1 MSLIV
6 ERTPP
11 IATVTLDRPERM
23 NAISPEMAR
32 ELDAFWQS
40 FDAADDLHVAIITGA
55 GRAFCAGRDL
65 VRDGA
70 HDDEINRAAR
80 SVDRS
85 SSHSRATSSHSR
97 AGGNPSNAAGLSSW
111 GPDRTWKPVIAAI
124 NGWCLA
130 GGFAL
135 ALSCDLRI
143 MSDTARI
150 GSMAPKRGLVPGGG
164 QIQRLARYVPFGK
177 ALELLLRANHLDA
190 HEAHRIGLANAVTTP
205 EDLLPT
211 AREWADEIASNGPL
225 AVRASKRAA
234 YEGVLLQSGFTEGMA
249 LESQLYSEIMV
260 TEDAREGTT
269 AFAEKRPARF
279 KGR

>member
-1 MSLIV
+1 MTVRIDTDG
-6 ERTPP
+6 R

-23 NAISPEMAR
+23 NAINPEMSR
-32 ELDAFWQS
+32 QLDEFWS
-40 FDAADDLHVAIITGA
+40 EFDADDNLHVAIITGA

-65 VRDGA
+65 VRPDA
-70 HDDEINRAAR
+70 HDDEINRAASSAAR
-80 SVDRS
+80 SQTDS
-85 SSHSRATSSHSR
+85 
-97 AGGNPSNAAGLSSW
+97 SNAAGLSSW
-111 GPDRTWKPVIAAI
+111 GPDKTWKPVIAAI

-150 GSMAPKRGLVPGGG
+150 GSMAPKRGLLPGGG
-164 QIQRLARYVPFGK
+164 QVQRLARYVPFGK

-205 EDLLPT
+205 DELLPT
-211 AREWADEIASNGPL
+211 ALEWAEEIASNAPL

-234 YEGVLLQSGFTEGMA
+234 YEGVLLQSGFAEGMT

-269 AFAEKRPARF
+269 AFAEKRPAQF
-279 KGR
+279 QGR

>member
-1 MSLIV
+1 MTVRID
-6 ERTPP
+6 TDGK
-11 IATVTLDRPERM
+11 IATITLDRPERM
-23 NAISPEMAR
+23 NAINPEMSR
-32 ELDAFWQS
+32 QLDEFWEAFDQ
-40 FDAADDLHVAIITGA
+40 DDNLHVAIITGS

-65 VRDGA
+65 VRPDA

-80 SVDRS
+80 SAANRES
-85 SSHSRATSSHSR
+85 GAANAT
-97 AGGNPSNAAGLSSW
+97 GLSSW
-111 GPDRTWKPVIAAI
+111 GPDKTWKPTIAAI

-150 GSMAPKRGLVPGGG
+150 GSMAPKRGLLPGGG
-164 QIQRLARYVPFGK
+164 QVQRLARYVPFGK

-190 HEAHRIGLANAVTTP
+190 REAERIGLANAVTTP
-205 EDLLPT
+205 DDLLPT
-211 AREWADEIASNGPL
+211 AREWAEEIASNGPL

-234 YEGVLLQSGFTEGMA
+234 YEGVLLQTGFADGMA

-269 AFAEKRPARF
+269 AFAEKRPAQF

>member
-1 MSLIV
+1 MTVRI
-6 ERTPP
+6 ETDAK
-11 IATVTLDRPERM
+11 IATITLDRPERM
-23 NAISPEMAR
+23 NAINPEMSQQ
-32 ELDAFWQS
+32 LGQFWS
-40 FDAADDLHVAIITGA
+40 EFDADDNLHVAIITGA

-65 VRDGA
+65 VRPDA
-70 HDDEINRAAR
+70 HNDEINRAA
-80 SVDRS
+80 S
-85 SSHSRATSSHSR
+85 SAARREADAANAT
-97 AGGNPSNAAGLSSW
+97 GLSSW
-111 GPDRTWKPVIAAI
+111 GPDKTWKPVIAAI

-150 GSMAPKRGLVPGGG
+150 GSMAPKRGLLPGGG
-164 QIQRLARYVPFGK
+164 QVQRLARYVPFGK

-190 HEAHRIGLANAVTTP
+190 QEAHRIGLANAVTTP
-205 EDLLPT
+205 DDLLPT

-234 YEGVLLQSGFTEGMA
+234 YEGVLLQSGFAQGMT

-269 AFAEKRPARF
+269 AFAEKRPAQF

>member
-1 MSLIV
+1 MTVRIQT
-6 ERTPP
+6 EGK

-23 NAISPEMAR
+23 NAIDPEMSQR
-32 ELDAFWQS
+32 LDDFWS
-40 FDAADDLHVAIITGA
+40 EFDRNDALHVAIITGA

-65 VRDGA
+65 VRPDA
-70 HDDEINRAAR
+70 HSDEIERAAR
-80 SVDRS
+80 SADRS
-85 SSHSRATSSHSR
+85 SRTARMH
-97 AGGNPSNAAGLSSW
+97 GEPSNAAGLSSW
-111 GPDRTWKPVIAAI
+111 GPDKTWKPVIAAI

-143 MSDTARI
+143 MSETARI

-164 QIQRLARYVPFGK
+164 QVQRLARYVPFGK

-190 HEAHRIGLANAVTTP
+190 HEAQRIGLANAVTTP
-205 EDLLPT
+205 EDLLTT
-211 AREWADEIASNGPL
+211 AREWAEEIAANAPL

-234 YEGVLLQSGFTEGMA
+234 YEGVLLQSGFADGMA

-260 TEDAREGTT
+260 SEDAREGTT
-269 AFAEKRPARF
+269 AFAEKRPAVF

>member
-1 MSLIV
+1 MTVRID
-6 ERTPP
+6 TDGK
-11 IATVTLDRPERM
+11 IATITLDRPERM
-23 NAISPEMAR
+23 NAINPEMSR
-32 ELDAFWQS
+32 QLDEFWAAFDQ
-40 FDAADDLHVAIITGA
+40 DDNLHVAIITGS

-65 VRDGA
+65 VRPDA

-80 SVDRS
+80 SASNRES
-85 SSHSRATSSHSR
+85 GA
-97 AGGNPSNAAGLSSW
+97 ANAAGLSSW
-111 GPDRTWKPVIAAI
+111 GPDKTWKPTIAAI

-150 GSMAPKRGLVPGGG
+150 GSMAPKRGLLPGGG
-164 QIQRLARYVPFGK
+164 QVQRLARYVPFGK

-190 HEAHRIGLANAVTTP
+190 HEAERIGLANAVTTP
-205 EDLLPT
+205 DDLLPT
-211 AREWADEIASNGPL
+211 AREWAEEIASNGPL

-234 YEGVLLQSGFTEGMA
+234 YEGVLLQTGFAEGMA

-269 AFAEKRPARF
+269 AFAEKRPAEF

>member
-6 ERTPP
+6 DRTPP

-40 FDAADDLHVAIITGA
+40 FDADDDLHVAIITGA

-65 VRDGA
+65 VRPDA
-70 HDDEINRAAR
+70 HDDEINRAAK
-80 SVDRS
+80 SVDGS
-85 SSHSRATSSHSR
+85 SRHSR

-111 GPDRTWKPVIAAI
+111 GPDQTWKPVIAAI

-150 GSMAPKRGLVPGGG
+150 GSMAPKRGLLPGGG
-164 QIQRLARYVPFGK
+164 QVQRLARYVPFGK

-190 HEAHRIGLANAVTTP
+190 IEAQRIGLANAVTTP
-205 EDLLPT
+205 DELLPT
-211 AREWADEIASNGPL
+211 ARAWAEEIASNGAL
-225 AVRASKRAA
+225 GRARLEAG
-234 YEGVLLQSGFTEGMA
+234 GV
-249 LESQLYSEIMV
+249 
-260 TEDAREGTT
+260 
-269 AFAEKRPARF
+269 
-279 KGR
+279 

>member
-1 MSLIV
+1 MSVHI
-6 ERTPP
+6 ETDGK
-11 IATVTLDRPERM
+11 IATITLDRPERM
-23 NAISPEMAR
+23 NAINPEMSR
-32 ELDAFWQS
+32 QLDEFWS
-40 FDAADDLHVAIITGA
+40 DFDQDGNLHVAIITGA

-65 VRDGA
+65 VRPDA
-70 HDDEINRAAR
+70 HDDEINRAAT
-80 SVDRS
+80 SAARS
-85 SSHSRATSSHSR
+85 SSHSRA
-97 AGGNPSNAAGLSSW
+97 GGSPSNAAGLSSW
-111 GPDRTWKPVIAAI
+111 GPDKTWKPVIAAI

-150 GSMAPKRGLVPGGG
+150 GSMAPRRGLLPGGG
-164 QIQRLARYVPFGK
+164 QVQRLARYVPFGK

-190 HEAHRIGLANAVTTP
+190 NEAHRIGLANAVTTP

-211 AREWADEIASNGPL
+211 AREWAEEIASNAPL

-234 YEGVLLQSGFTEGMA
+234 YEGVLLQTGFAEGMM

-260 TEDAREGTT
+260 TEDAREGTA
-269 AFAEKRPARF
+269 AFAEKRPAQF

>member
-1 MSLIV
+1 MSVRIDT
-6 ERTPP
+6 EGK

-23 NAISPEMAR
+23 NAINPEMSSQ
-32 ELDAFWQS
+32 LDEFWAAF
-40 FDAADDLHVAIITGA
+40 DEDDNLHVAIITGS

-65 VRDGA
+65 VRPDA

-80 SVDRS
+80 SANTS
-85 SSHSRATSSHSR
+85 SSRHSR
-97 AGGNPSNAAGLSSW
+97 AGGKASNAAGLSSW
-111 GPDRTWKPVIAAI
+111 GPDKTWKPVIAAI

-150 GSMAPKRGLVPGGG
+150 GSMAPKRGLLPGGG
-164 QIQRLARYVPFGK
+164 QVQRLARYVPFGK

-205 EDLLPT
+205 EELLPT
-211 AREWADEIASNGPL
+211 ALEWAEEIASNAPL

-234 YEGVLLQSGFTEGMA
+234 YEGVLLQTGFAEGMT

-269 AFAEKRPARF
+269 AFAEKRPAQF

>member
-1 MSLIV
+1 MTVRI
-6 ERTPP
+6 ETDGK

-23 NAISPEMAR
+23 NAINPEMSKQ
-32 ELDAFWQS
+32 LDEFWS
-40 FDAADDLHVAIITGA
+40 EFDCDDDLHVAIITGA

-65 VRDGA
+65 VRPDA
-70 HDDEINRAAR
+70 HSDEIERAAR
-80 SVDRS
+80 SADQS
-85 SSHSRATSSHSR
+85 SRHSR
-97 AGGNPSNAAGLSSW
+97 AGGNPSNSAGLSSW
-111 GPDRTWKPVIAAI
+111 GPDKTWKPVIAAI

-143 MSDTARI
+143 MSDSARI
-150 GSMAPKRGLVPGGG
+150 GSMAPRRGLLPGGG
-164 QIQRLARYVPFGK
+164 QVQRLARYVPFGK

-190 HEAHRIGLANAVTTP
+190 HEAQRIGLANAVTTP
-205 EDLLPT
+205 DDLLPT
-211 AREWADEIASNGPL
+211 AREWAEEIASNAPL

-234 YEGVLLQSGFTEGMA
+234 YEGVLLQSGFAEGMT

-269 AFAEKRPARF
+269 AFAEKRPAEFR
-279 KGR
+279 GR

>member
-1 MSLIV
+1 MTVRID
-6 ERTPP
+6 TDGK
-11 IATVTLDRPERM
+11 IATITLDRPERM
-23 NAISPEMAR
+23 NAINPEMSR
-32 ELDAFWQS
+32 QLDEFWEAFDQ
-40 FDAADDLHVAIITGA
+40 DDNLHVAIITGS

-65 VRDGA
+65 VRPDA

-80 SVDRS
+80 SAANRES
-85 SSHSRATSSHSR
+85 GAANAT
-97 AGGNPSNAAGLSSW
+97 GLSSW
-111 GPDRTWKPVIAAI
+111 GPDKTWKPTIAAI

-150 GSMAPKRGLVPGGG
+150 GSMAPKRGLLPGGG
-164 QIQRLARYVPFGK
+164 QVQRLARYVPFGK

-190 HEAHRIGLANAVTTP
+190 HEAERIGLANAVTTP
-205 EDLLPT
+205 DDLLPT
-211 AREWADEIASNGPL
+211 AREWAEEIASNGPL

-234 YEGVLLQSGFTEGMA
+234 YEGVLLQTGFADGMA

-269 AFAEKRPARF
+269 AFAEKRPAQF

>member
-1 MSLIV
+1 MPIRV
-6 ERTPP
+6 DTDDK

-23 NAISPEMAR
+23 NAIDPEMSR
-32 ELDAFWQS
+32 QLDEFWS
-40 FDAADDLHVAIITGA
+40 EFDRDDDLHVAIVTGA

-65 VRDGA
+65 VRPDA

-80 SVDRS
+80 SASKRE
-85 SSHSRATSSHSR
+85 AE
-97 AGGNPSNAAGLSSW
+97 PSNATGLSSW
-111 GPDRTWKPVIAAI
+111 GPDQTWKPVIAAI

-143 MSDTARI
+143 MSDAARI
-150 GSMAPKRGLVPGGG
+150 GSMAPRRGLLPGGG
-164 QIQRLARYVPFGK
+164 QVQRLARYVPFGK
-177 ALELLLRANHLDA
+177 ALELVLRANHLDA
-190 HEAHRIGLANAVTTP
+190 QEAHQIGLANAVTTP
-205 EDLLPT
+205 EQLLPT
-211 AREWADEIASNGPL
+211 AREWADEIASNAPL

-234 YEGVLLQSGFTEGMA
+234 YEGVLLRSGFAEGMT
-249 LESQLYSEIMV
+249 LESQLYSEIMQ

-279 KGR
+279 QGR

>member
-1 MSLIV
+1 MSVRIAA
-6 ERTPP
+6 EGK

-23 NAISPEMAR
+23 NAINPEMSR
-32 ELDAFWQS
+32 QLDEFWS
-40 FDAADDLHVAIITGA
+40 EFDRDDNLHVAIITGA

-65 VRDGA
+65 VRPDA

-80 SVDRS
+80 SAAQPSR
-85 SSHSRATSSHSR
+85 HSRADGNR
-97 AGGNPSNAAGLSSW
+97 ANATGLSSW
-111 GPDRTWKPVIAAI
+111 GPDQTWKPVIAAI

-135 ALSCDLRI
+135 ALSCDLRL

-150 GSMAPKRGLVPGGG
+150 GSMAPRRGLLPGGG
-164 QIQRLARYVPFGK
+164 QVQRLARYVPFGK

-190 HEAHRIGLANAVTTP
+190 HEAQRIGLANAVTTP
-205 EDLLPT
+205 ESLLPT
-211 AREWADEIASNGPL
+211 AQEWAEEIASNAPL

-234 YEGVLLQSGFTEGMA
+234 YEGVLLQSGFAEGMT

-269 AFAEKRPARF
+269 AFAEKRPAQFR
-279 KGR
+279 GR

>member
-1 MSLIV
+1 MSVFI
-6 ERTPP
+6 ETQGK
-11 IATVTLDRPERM
+11 IAMVTLDRPERM
-23 NAISPEMAR
+23 NAINPEMSQQLG
-32 ELDAFWQS
+32 EFWFE
-40 FDAADDLHVAIITGA
+40 FDRDDNLHVAIITGA

-65 VRDGA
+65 VRPDA
-70 HDDEINRAAR
+70 HSDEINRAAQSAFR
-80 SVDRS
+80 SEADS
-85 SSHSRATSSHSR
+85 
-97 AGGNPSNAAGLSSW
+97 SNAAGLSSW
-111 GPDRTWKPVIAAI
+111 GPDNTWKPVIAAI

-143 MSDTARI
+143 MSDAARI
-150 GSMAPKRGLVPGGG
+150 GSMAPRRGLLPGGG
-164 QIQRLARYVPFGK
+164 QVQRLARYVPFGK

-211 AREWADEIASNGPL
+211 AQEWAEEIASNAPL

-234 YEGVLLQSGFTEGMA
+234 YEGVLLQSGFAEGMT

-269 AFAEKRPARF
+269 AFAEKRPAQF

>member
-40 FDAADDLHVAIITGA
+40 FDADDDLHVAIITGA

-70 HDDEINRAAR
+70 HDDEINRAGR
-80 SVDRS
+80 SAEANASGER
-85 SSHSRATSSHSR
+85 
-97 AGGNPSNAAGLSSW
+97 SNAAGLSSW
-111 GPDRTWKPVIAAI
+111 GPDQTWKPVIAAI

-143 MSDTARI
+143 MSDAARI

-164 QIQRLARYVPFGK
+164 QVQRLARYVPFGK
-177 ALELLLRANHLDA
+177 ALELLLRANHLSA
-190 HEAHRIGLANAVTTP
+190 QEAAAIGLANAVATP

-211 AREWADEIASNGPL
+211 AQAWAEEIASNGPL
-225 AVRASKRAA
+225 AVRAAKRAA
-234 YEGVLLQSGFTEGMA
+234 YEGVLLESGFAQGMT
-249 LESQLYSEIMV
+249 LESQLYAEIMT

-269 AFAEKRPARF
+269 AFTEKRPAVF

>member
-1 MSLIV
+1 MSLII
-6 ERTPP
+6 ERAPP
-11 IATVTLDRPERM
+11 SVTITLDRPERM
-23 NAISPEMAR
+23 NAISPDMAR

-40 FDAADDLHVAIITGA
+40 FDADDELHVAIITGA

-65 VRDGA
+65 VRPDA
-70 HDDEINRAAR
+70 HNDEINRAAT
-80 SVDRS
+80 SA
-85 SSHSRATSSHSR
+85 SRREA
-97 AGGNPSNAAGLSSW
+97 NPSNASGLSSW
-111 GPDRTWKPVIAAI
+111 GPDKTWKPVIAAI

-150 GSMAPKRGLVPGGG
+150 GSMAPKRGLLPGGG
-164 QIQRLARYVPFGK
+164 QVQRLARYVPFGK

-190 HEAHRIGLANAVTTP
+190 QEAHRIGLVNAVTTP
-205 EDLLPT
+205 EALLPT
-211 AREWADEIASNGPL
+211 AREWAEEIASNAPL

-234 YEGVLLQSGFTEGMA
+234 YEGVLLQSGFAEGMT
-249 LESQLYSEIMV
+249 LESQLYSEIMA
-260 TEDAREGTT
+260 TDDAREGTT
-269 AFAEKRPARF
+269 AFAEKRPAEF